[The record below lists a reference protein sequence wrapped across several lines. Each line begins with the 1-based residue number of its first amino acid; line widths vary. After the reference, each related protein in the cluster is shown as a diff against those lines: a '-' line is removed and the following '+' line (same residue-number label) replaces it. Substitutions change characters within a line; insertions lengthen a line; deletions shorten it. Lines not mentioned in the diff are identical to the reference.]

1 MIHQLVMI
9 DSWEA
14 GSYVAR
20 QPGATFRART
30 VPAARSL
37 VLVPATETHARAG
50 DRAGGGAR
58 ALGPAPPPTNP
69 FFFLSLV
76 RCLWHRAHL
85 DGPRS
90 PVPPRGLR
98 VPGRGVARDRGGR
111 RYVVPRCALLCAARA
126 ARGAWR
132 GRAAR
137 GAGLCLLAECP
148 SQQTWGTPACVRA
161 GRAHATN
168 AATHG
173 AGARQVHASRGR
185 GGPRAASRAWRGLAE
200 EGRSRPPDD
209 QAKGRLLP

>member
-1 MIHQLVMI
+1 M
-9 DSWEA
+9 
-14 GSYVAR
+14 YKR
-20 QPGATFRART
+20 QPWCPHSARALSQQRARWYSS
-30 VPAARSL
+30 PPRR
-37 VLVPATETHARAG
+37 HARARG
-50 DRAGGGAR
+50 TGRGE
-58 ALGPAPPPTNP
+58 GPARWALRPRPRTPSSFSRSFAVCGTAPTSTGRAPPC
-69 FFFLSLV
+69 
-76 RCLWHRAHL
+76 R
-85 DGPRS
+85 
-90 PVPPRGLR
+90 RGLR

-111 RYVVPRCALLCAARA
+111 RCVVPRCALLCAARA